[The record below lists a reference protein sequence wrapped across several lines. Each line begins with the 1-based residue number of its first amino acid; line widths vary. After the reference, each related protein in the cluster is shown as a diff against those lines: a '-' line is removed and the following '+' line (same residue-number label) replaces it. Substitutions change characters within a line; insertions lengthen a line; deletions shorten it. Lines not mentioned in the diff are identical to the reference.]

1 MANNVNITIGAD
13 ASNAESA
20 LKKFQGNVR
29 KAGLA
34 LSAMGAGGALAIK
47 GFTAAA
53 IEQDKAMSLF
63 LNSARNAGTEMVGL
77 EAKIGGVTAA
87 LQNKTNFGDEE
98 QLAVLAKMI
107 PVLGSTEKAMAA
119 LPAIMDAAA
128 TTGRGLKEQSETLT
142 KALAGTVHQAE
153 SLGIK
158 FDQTATFEERLAII
172 TKLTGGAAEV
182 AADPFTQLSNA
193 TGDLSEKIGKALLPV
208 VIPLIEKFTSFAV
221 TLSTL
226 NPAVLKTGAAVLA
239 LITAIGLIGGPLLLL
254 VSVLPNVMA
263 GFTLVKTAIL
273 GAKTAMLA
281 FNATMLANPVVLII
295 AGIVGAVA
303 LLALAWSKNF
313 GNIREV
319 TRDVVTFIAEF
330 YQGAIN
336 KIINGVQFLGEKLS
350 FLLPEGVEDA
360 LAGIPEFDIAF
371 GEKFDSAVDAVDDFA
386 IGLKDKFD
394 EFMFPTG
401 EEAGEK
407 LGAGLHSKT
416 MSAVDKTVTEANEK
430 LGHIARE
437 LFDADTPGRTLKEN
451 LALLGPDFTM
461 ETAGARVKA
470 LTDVGQNAIVAWNM
484 VMEDMDS
491 RVERLFSDTLSTF
504 GDTAEGLAGETAST
518 VDNIFNDVVET
529 TMFTSR
535 KVAAE
540 MKQLMNIGAAG
551 RLGGSS
557 MPSLAR
563 IFEGEGLTSRGGT
576 LSTALSGAGVDIGA
590 VKGKIQQEAGQFYGG
605 DVSKSASKL
614 ISALNINFNGVN
626 SDNPE
631 ELAYMIAREIERVLG
646 EEYLRNSAVRS
657 Y

>member
-158 FDQTATFEERLAII
+158 FDQTATFEERLALI
-172 TKLTGGAAEV
+172 TKLTGGAAEASV
-182 AADPFTQLSNA
+182 DPFKQLGNA
-193 TGDLSEKIGKALLPV
+193 TGDLSEKIGSALLPI
-208 VIPLIEKFTSFAV
+208 VIPLIEKITALAEQV
-221 TLSTL
+221 QTL
-226 NPAVLKTGAAVLA
+226 NPRIVQLGAVILAAV
-239 LITAIGLIGGPLLLL
+239 TAIGLIGGPLLLL
-254 VSVLPNVMA
+254 VSVLPNVIA

-319 TRDVVTFIAEF
+319 TREVVTFIAEF

-371 GEKFDSAVDAVDDFA
+371 GEKFDSAVDAVDEFA

-416 MSAVDKTVTEANEK
+416 MSAVDEIVTEANEK

-437 LFDADTPGRTLKEN
+437 LFDADTSRTLKQN
-451 LALLGPDFTM
+451 LDILGPNFTM
-461 ETAGARVKA
+461 KTAGARVKA

-518 VDNIFNDVVET
+518 VDDIFDDVVET

-540 MKQLMNIGAAG
+540 MKQLMGIGAAG

-563 IFEGEGLTSRGGT
+563 IFEGEGLTSRGGA